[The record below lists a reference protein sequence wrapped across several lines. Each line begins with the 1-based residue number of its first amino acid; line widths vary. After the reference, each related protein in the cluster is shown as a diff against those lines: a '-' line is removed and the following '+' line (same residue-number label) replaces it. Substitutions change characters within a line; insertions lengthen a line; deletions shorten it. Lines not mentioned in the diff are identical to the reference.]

1 MRDGQG
7 DMRNGHCEGWK
18 STCLGYQHVQTVEKE
33 WEKRMWMERE
43 RERLNGTGKDIYGEG
58 IQVYN
63 QNYDA
68 RK

>member
-1 MRDGQG
+1 
-7 DMRNGHCEGWK
+7 
-18 STCLGYQHVQTVEKE
+18 
-33 WEKRMWMERE
+33 MWMERE